1 MALQH
6 IVFWKLNGETE
17 EQRDEQAMFIKK
29 SLEQLRESIPEIQS
43 LSVHRNSAFHGANWD
58 LALVSTFAD
67 LAGLETYVNHP
78 EHQAVVAEIKQ
89 RVSDRAAIDFAV

>member
-17 EQRDEQAMFIKK
+17 EQRDEQALFIKT
-29 SLEQLRESIPEIQS
+29 SLEQLKSSIPDIQS
-43 LSVHRNSAFHGANWD
+43 LSVHRNTAFHGVNWD
-58 LALVSTFAD
+58 LALISTFAD
-67 LAGLETYVNHP
+67 LAGLEAYANHP
-78 EHQAVVAEIKQ
+78 DHQAVLTEIRQ

>member
-6 IVFWKLNGETE
+6 IVFWKLNGETD

-29 SLEQLRESIPEIQS
+29 SLEQLRGSIPEIQS
-43 LSVHRNSAFHGANWD
+43 LSVHRNTAFHGANWD

>member
-6 IVFWKLNGETE
+6 LVFWKLNGETD
-17 EQRDEQAMFIKK
+17 EQRDEQAMFIKT
-29 SLEQLRESIPEIQS
+29 SLEQLKSSIPEIQA
-43 LSVHRNSAFHGANWD
+43 LSVHRNTAFHDTNWD

-67 LAGLETYVNHP
+67 LAALETYVHHP

-89 RVSDRAAIDFAV
+89 RVSERAAIDFAI